1 MTRLLLL
8 NKLLISIIFFILLFQ
23 NFSIPATTVD
33 IWKKNEG
40 SNKEKIE
47 DKDKKEIII
56 KSPILSGSIEKITI
70 NIDEQKIEDFDQTV
84 VGLFDPEKNNFNLD
98 MWAQSDGKDIKD
110 IFNRINKLK
119 LSKFSED
126 LLFQSL
132 FTNAYPPQ
140 KNLSSKDFLKIKI
153 NWLINHSAKEYTI
166 SL

>member
-70 NIDEQKIEDFDQTV
+70 NIDRPEAIKVTLIRIIRRSMRSDRKPTGHWKIAPKVLTITMKIEISKV
-84 VGLFDPEKNNFNLD
+84 
-98 MWAQSDGKDIKD
+98 
-110 IFNRINKLK
+110 
-119 LSKFSED
+119 LSPFVI
-126 LLFQSL
+126 
-132 FTNAYPPQ
+132 A
-140 KNLSSKDFLKIKI
+140 
-153 NWLINHSAKEYTI
+153 
-166 SL
+166 